1 MSETPKNNNSDKEIG
16 DNIDEILEILDK
28 YKIPEEKKSSNK
40 NDESDPN
47 ESTKQA
53 PVIQDAVTTHF
64 TEVFDPVVVK
74 KDQDKN
80 DMTVHFAA
88 IEDGE
93 EDSEI
98 EKEAE
103 LERLPKKKR
112 KKANKEFGIFGLF
125 SSIFKTI
132 MYLVFVIGV
141 SAYVS
146 YNTIRIGNE
155 VFAFVKPSTEVDIV
169 ITENMTTADVANLLK
184 ENGVIEYDWA
194 FKLYVKYR
202 SAKDTYL
209 PGEHKITF
217 DMNYDEI
224 VNALTVVKVEREIVQ
239 ITVPEGYSIDQ
250 IIDLLISEG
259 IGNRAEYVDV
269 INNYD
274 FKHDFMQKLKEIQLS
289 PNRKYRLEGY
299 LFPDTYF
306 FYQDDSAV
314 TVINKFLNNFESKF
328 DESFYTRCDEL
339 GMNLDEVITLASM
352 AEAEAKFSIDLEYV
366 SSVFHNRLNNWTGT
380 DRKMQSD
387 ATIQYVLPEHK
398 EDLSQADLDLDNPY
412 NTYMYTELPPSA
424 ICNPGI
430 DAISAA
436 LWPDDPVDS
445 NGKSFKAYFF
455 VSNKY
460 GKIYYAQTEP
470 VHNQNKR
477 QAEKDNLQYD
487 EYHNNESTTN

>member
-1 MSETPKNNNSDKEIG
+1 MSETPNNNNSDKEIG

-28 YKIPEEKKSSNK
+28 YKIPEEKKSSDK

-53 PVIQDAVTTHF
+53 PVIQDAVTAHF

-146 YNTIRIGNE
+146 YNTIKIGNE

-184 ENGVIEYDWA
+184 EKGVIEYDWA

-209 PGEHKITF
+209 PGEHKITC

-224 VNALTVVKVEREIVQ
+224 VSALTVVKVEREIVQ

-250 IIDLLISEG
+250 IIDLLISKG

-274 FKHDFMQKLKEIQLS
+274 FQHDFMQKLKEIQLS
-289 PNRKYRLEGY
+289 PDRKYRLEGY

-328 DESFYTRCDEL
+328 DESFYARCDEL

-366 SSVFHNRLNNWTGT
+366 SSVFHNRL
-380 DRKMQSD
+380 KSQYYPELESD
-387 ATIQYVLPEHK
+387 ATIQYVLTEHK
-398 EDLSQADLDLDNPY
+398 ENLTQADLDLDNPY
-412 NTYMYTELPPSA
+412 NTYVYDGLPPSA

-445 NGKSFKAYFF
+445 YGKSFKAYFF

-460 GKIYYAQTEP
+460 GKIYYAQTNGIHE
-470 VHNQNKR
+470 QNEK
-477 QAEKDNLQYD
+477 QVDKDNEDYD
-487 EYHNNESTTN
+487 AFHGTESAAN